1 MPTVPGTSTNPYLS
15 LVQEGK
21 EDADT
26 LSLQAQIQV
35 GDTGAGAA
43 SNPYEASLLMRKQ
56 DATTAAS
63 AAILPVLDTN
73 PDEYAQHLA
82 LAKESRLPVGAVQ
95 VDPQAIAREQ
105 RRSRI
110 IDTISKSP
118 TLQAWTAMGDNA
130 ALAMDDYE
138 NLSSLETA
146 LRGVRDYYEAPLRG
160 FNRGLGSGIKGVGDL
175 LDAFAYTAD
184 KAVFGEEHATQYLK
198 DAAAAPWWI
207 NPSNALR
214 GIGGFVESQQ
224 GHGLP
229 ADRQTLGT
237 DIAEGFG
244 NLIAQAVA
252 TRINPTAGVTLMAG
266 QGADQQADMADKA
279 GATADQKTR
288 AVVLGA
294 AITAAS
300 EKLGLDLLLNRLP
313 PQIKNRAAQWI
324 VDKTLAAGIEGT
336 EEAVEQVGN
345 NLIAQMIYDPNNP
358 LFEGVADNATVG
370 AGVGFL
376 ARSLLGL
383 RGVGHERQNV
393 TSEQTALDG
402 MVTAAGASKLLTRAP
417 ERFQALVQQ
426 MAQAGAANV
435 YVPAEATTKLFQ
447 SLTPAQVAEELGV
460 PVELYMEAVITGG
473 DVAIPVEQYLS
484 RVAPQHHDALREVAR
499 FTPGAMTPAEAVEM
513 DERAAEAADRF
524 MASVQSEKPSDQMV
538 HDDVTGMLLGT
549 RRFRRE
555 DVERYA
561 QLVQAGFRTLAAREG
576 VDPFA
581 LYQRYRLRI
590 KSELPA
596 ALQAM
601 DVDTVIDPLIE
612 RLRTGDV
619 PRGSQ
624 RQSLADFI
632 AAGGGVDD
640 PALAG
645 EIATLHESDR
655 VVRKGKAP
663 LVRKGADRDL
673 DRVREAAAEAGY
685 LPADSDVNDL
695 LALLENEMAGQ
706 PTYAMGDEA
715 DAPDDRT
722 RAALDSLDEELS
734 RLGIDIHTTSNAD
747 IKRALFGES
756 GTEVPDALVQ
766 VFDQPAYHGTPHQV
780 DRFSL
785 QKIGTGEGAQAFGWG
800 LYFASN
806 REVADHY
813 RKTLSDG
820 TSSTG
825 AVMVRG
831 EKVDAFSPEGH
842 AARLLFYNDARE
854 IKSSAKQWL
863 KEAKA
868 GEPWAEEIASKA
880 GTSAADYYTRLNEFL
895 STHKRKDVKVLKG
908 NLYQVE
914 IPDDGDLLD
923 YDAPIAKQPAAV
935 QDAARG
941 FLREEGYLRAGE
953 NGPRQLS
960 SSFRE
965 AAMALGGM
973 VRGGDGQTLYE
984 MLSKKLGSEQAASL
998 YLHERGIPGLRFKAG
1013 QIAGVKGGGHN
1024 YVIWDESAISEPT
1037 SLYQSAPAG
1046 PSDVTVTA
1054 RTKSGEFRLV
1064 DAAVPEMAA
1073 LQTGGWTRE
1082 IKAFDGEQ
1090 EVGTLLY
1097 TNDGTPPT
1105 VEVVESHRRRGIATA
1120 MYALARRQ
1128 GGDLGSADT
1137 GQTEGGQKSAR
1148 SEDGQAFRSGADE
1161 STVTLFQGGD
1171 PTQTPEFKAWFGDS
1185 KVVDAEGKPL
1195 VVYHGSNQSFDS
1207 FDEERLGT
1215 NTKTVSARAFF
1226 FTDEAGEGSGY
1237 ADLAANRMIPDA
1249 RAHEEKTERLM
1260 RQAAAAERRGNWD
1273 EYERLTI
1280 ELEEHEYG
1288 AIQADP
1294 EGAQVYPVYLSIKNP
1309 LQVRVGGM
1317 ISTGNVSDLIDKAI
1331 AAGNDGLI
1339 LEEIED
1345 GPVIGG
1351 DPTTH
1356 YVAFR
1361 PEQIKSATANRGTF
1375 DPNNPSILFQPSR
1388 QEATTGA
1395 VDDASMRDLL
1405 SAKGES
1411 KSVGEETGREVPNG
1425 VSTFMSPLGSTRYV
1439 YSENGERL
1447 AVLQVMSRDGKTGI
1461 ATNVYTVPEAR
1472 RKGYASKLMDAARRD
1487 FERIENSADVSPD
1500 GAAWINRERQ
1510 ELNQPADGSP
1520 AENAIR
1526 RGYIKF
1532 GPERHFTVGLLEKA
1546 DATTFLHE
1554 TGHFFLEVLGD
1565 LAADPLA
1572 SDAIR
1577 SDYATLLNWFG
1588 VESREQITVEH
1599 HEQFAR
1605 GFEQYLGEGKAPT
1618 PELASAFA
1626 RFKAWVKAIYRTLS
1640 SLNVTLTDDVR
1651 GVMDRLLATDE
1662 EITQAETSMDYTG
1675 LFADARSA
1683 GWSDAEFAT
1692 RLQLQDQ
1699 AREEAENRLM
1709 ARAMKDV
1716 TRETKAWWK
1725 ERSAE
1730 VREQVTTEVH
1740 AMPVYRAWAL
1750 LANGTQ
1756 PDGTPIEG
1764 AGQKL
1769 DKAWLVQQYGQ
1780 EWLNKHLLRK
1790 RVYSVAGGAD
1800 PDVVAHGVG
1809 FGSGDEMVRAL
1820 ANMQPMEAVIRAQ
1833 THQRMIDQYGDVL
1846 TDGTMPEQAMRA
1858 VHGSRRFK
1866 AMEADLKALERLAG
1880 DPRPSATGLR
1890 RTAELIVG
1898 QKKVRDLAPNT
1909 YLRAERKA
1917 AKEAIAE
1924 AGRQNWGKALEAQR
1938 RRLLNAHLFD
1948 VASKA
1953 QEETEKLQRYLKRF
1967 EKPALRARLGK
1978 IGRLDQVEALLAQY
1992 DLRTVSNKKL
2002 DQNKARGEL
2011 LDLIKAG
2018 EVIAPA
2024 GLVQSLQGAQRTNW
2038 RDLTVEDLRGLR
2050 DILRQTEAAAR
2061 AEYEAL
2067 INGEKVKLDDIAE
2080 KVGSSTIDG
2089 GKPVMPIYGDLSPD
2103 ESAKKWG
2110 KQMLASWLRPSALA
2124 RLLDG
2129 GKDDG
2134 AWTRHVI
2141 QPIRRAVSEQLEPMK
2156 RKAQEDLA
2164 ELYRKHYTVKEM
2176 AAMNERSVV
2185 PGLGVALSRW
2195 DVISLALNQ
2204 GNAENRKAILDSE
2217 VAGKKPYTE
2226 AGVQAAMQTL
2236 DARDWAFVQDA
2247 WDLVDSFWPAIKEAQ
2262 QRRKGIAPP
2271 KVQAEPF
2278 TVTTRDGQTIDLK
2291 GGYYP
2296 LKYNGRLDAKARQHE
2311 MDEAFERMRA
2321 GTLSATQTKYGHT
2334 QERVGS
2340 GRQPVMLSM
2349 SVLHSHINNVV
2360 MDLALGDVVN
2370 YTDRLLARPQV
2381 RQALIETGNLDA
2393 LDTWKLWLKDTATGE
2408 IGARSGADQLAQFIR
2423 FGFTKSKVG
2432 FNAMTMVLQVT
2443 GLAQTIPVVGAGHT
2457 AAAALDFAGRPRA
2470 AIKQVMEQSAFM
2482 RTRYELNAFNKDIA
2496 AVQEALKSGAPVGK
2510 GSGFLG
2516 GFIAAVRA
2524 VQMPPKLVNWAF
2536 FGIRQMQI
2544 LVDSTTWLAGY
2555 RRAAGEGKSHD
2566 EAVRYADGIVE
2577 NAQTSGMFSD
2587 RSAIERGTLTETTR
2601 QSEFVKLWTTLMS
2614 YMIAKG
2620 NIAFESYRRTDF
2632 HNPRS
2637 VLSFGSDV
2645 LLLFAAEALLMG
2657 LIKGGLPGD
2666 DDDESWWAWTGKTI
2680 GQQAISTIPFVR
2692 EVPGMKYGGGN
2703 TPIGSTAGDLY
2714 KAFNQT
2720 QQGEVDQ
2727 ALVKAYV
2734 NLIGTAT
2741 GLPAAQINR
2750 AVDAYWREDAA
2761 PYEYVTGK
2769 RQ

>member
-26 LSLQAQIQV
+26 LSLQAQIPV
-35 GDTGAGAA
+35 GDTGASGSAGGAA
-43 SNPYEASLLMRKQ
+43 NNPYEASLLMRKQ

-138 NLSSLETA
+138 NLSALETA

-214 GIGGFVESQQ
+214 GIGVFVESQQ
-224 GHGLP
+224 GSGLP

-244 NLIAQAVA
+244 NLVAQALA
-252 TRINPTAGVTLMAG
+252 TRLNPGAGVTLMAG

-294 AITAAS
+294 SITAAS

-313 PQIKNRAAQWI
+313 PQIKNKAAQWI

-345 NLIAQMIYDPNNP
+345 NLVAQMIYDPNNP

-426 MAQAGAANV
+426 MAQAGATNV
-435 YVPAEATTKLFQ
+435 YVPAEAATKLFQ
-447 SLTPAQVAEELGV
+447 SLEPAQVAEALGV

-484 RVAPQHHDALREVAR
+484 RVAPQHHEALREVAR
-499 FTPGAMTPAEAVEM
+499 FTPGAMTPAESVEM
-513 DERAAEAADRF
+513 DERAKEAADRF

-538 HDDVTGMLLGT
+538 FDDVSGMLLGT
-549 RRFRRE
+549 RRYRRE

-576 VDPFA
+576 MDPFA

-640 PALAG
+640 AALAG

-655 VVRKGKAP
+655 VIRKGKAP

-715 DAPDDRT
+715 DSVDDNT
-722 RAALDSLDEELS
+722 RRALDSLDEELS
-734 RLGIDIHTTSNAD
+734 RQGIDITTTSNAD

-766 VFDQPAYHGTPHQV
+766 VFDQPAYHGTPHEV

-785 QKIGTGEGAQAFGWG
+785 QKIGSGEGAQAFGWG
-800 LYFASN
+800 LYFASQ
-806 REVADHY
+806 REVAESY
-813 RKTLSDG
+813 REALAGSHPADYIVDG
-820 TSSTG
+820 KVVFTG
-825 AVMVRG
+825 KPKPG
-831 EKVDAFSPEGH
+831 
-842 AARLLFYNDARE
+842 DARQMAVYFKANGG
-854 IKSSAKQWL
+854 KSWAK
-863 KEAKA
+863 KA
-868 GEPWAEEIASKA
+868 AEFRDMNASEDFVKKFEDE
-880 GTSAADYYTRLNEFL
+880 SRKLDR
-895 STHKRKDVKVLKG
+895 KRVERIEEKKG
-908 NLYQVE
+908 QVYE
-914 IPDDGDLLD
+914 VHVPEDDELLD
-923 YDAPIAKQPAAV
+923 YDKPLSRQPEKVRAALAAIDPDMFSEDGADYDANEKGSSIYNRIADIELTRVHGRDIVGK
-935 QDAARG
+935 RG
-941 FLREEGYLRAGE
+941 VVAEKLASEALMRA
-953 NGPRQLS
+953 
-960 SSFRE
+960 
-965 AAMALGGM
+965 
-973 VRGGDGQTLYE
+973 
-984 MLSKKLGSEQAASL
+984 
-998 YLHERGIPGLRFKAG
+998 GIPGLRYLD
-1013 QIAGVKGGGHN
+1013 GVSRGTGGSHN
-1024 YVIWDESAISEPT
+1024 YVIWDENAISEPT
-1037 SLYQSAPAG
+1037 ALYQSAP
-1046 PSDVTVTA
+1046 
-1054 RTKSGEFRLV
+1054 V
-1064 DAAVPEMAA
+1064 D
-1073 LQTGGWTRE
+1073 Q
-1082 IKAFDGEQ
+1082 
-1090 EVGTLLY
+1090 
-1097 TNDGTPPT
+1097 
-1105 VEVVESHRRRGIATA
+1105 
-1120 MYALARRQ
+1120 
-1128 GGDLGSADT
+1128 
-1137 GQTEGGQKSAR
+1137 
-1148 SEDGQAFRSGADE
+1148 
-1161 STVTLFQGGD
+1161 
-1171 PTQTPEFKAWFGDS
+1171 TQTPEFKAWFGGS
-1185 KVVDAEGKPL
+1185 KVVDADGRPL
-1195 VVYHGSNQSFDS
+1195 VVYHGTAGEFDA
-1207 FDEERLGT
+1207 FDRNAPTSHISLPG
-1215 NTKTVSARAFF
+1215 FF
-1226 FTDEAGEGSGY
+1226 FTPDVAIAEQFADGAAHRRKVAGDQPRIVP
-1237 ADLAANRMIPDA
+1237 A
-1249 RAHEEKTERLM
+1249 
-1260 RQAAAAERRGNWD
+1260 
-1273 EYERLTI
+1273 
-1280 ELEEHEYG
+1280 
-1288 AIQADP
+1288 
-1294 EGAQVYPVYLSIKNP
+1294 YLSIKNP
-1309 LQVRVGGM
+1309 ARLDYDDRTSGKMTSERTVR
-1317 ISTGNVSDLIDKAI
+1317 SDLAEAKRN
-1331 AAGNDGLI
+1331 GHDGAVI
-1339 LEEIED
+1339 TGWAD
-1345 GPVIGG
+1345 GSG
-1351 DPTTH
+1351 DTQ

-1375 DPNNPSILFQPSR
+1375 DPNDANILHQS
-1388 QEATTGA
+1388 
-1395 VDDASMRDLL
+1395 DDYRGLHRAPTRNSGDPLHEVNRSVYPDDIY
-1405 SAKGES
+1405 SAKAAQFYGHHGGGHPMDKASARLIQSYRGEPDAPVVIYRAVPNDAGDAINPGDWVTINLDYAKEHGES
-1411 KSVGEETGREVPNG
+1411 QFGDDYKIIKKTVKASEVFTNG
-1425 VSTFMSPLGSTRYV
+1425 DSIHEFGYDDGTATF
-1439 YSENGERL
+1439 
-1447 AVLQVMSRDGKTGI
+1447 
-1461 ATNVYTVPEAR
+1461 
-1472 RKGYASKLMDAARRD
+1472 
-1487 FERIENSADVSPD
+1487 
-1500 GAAWINRERQ
+1500 
-1510 ELNQPADGSP
+1510 NQPADGSP

-1554 TGHFFLEVLGD
+1554 TGHFFLEVMGD
-1565 LAADPLA
+1565 LAADPMA

-1588 VESREQITVEH
+1588 VIDAPGSVSNPLPASAADTAPVGAWVKTEIPDSTAPGGFALYQVRDVPISSLYLAELGEDGDVVPEKRSYMPGYEQRAAAGEQAPNIRAVEMHDGRIRVVDGHRRSLAAKRVGKETVRALVGPINQPVPDLTAARSRITVEH
-1599 HEQFAR
+1599 HEMFAR

-1618 PELASAFA
+1618 SELASAFA
-1626 RFKAWVKAIYRTLS
+1626 RFKAWVKAIYRTLTA
-1640 SLNVTLTDDVR
+1640 LNVPLTDDVR

-1662 EITQAETSMDYTG
+1662 EITQAEQSLDYES

-1699 AREEAENRLM
+1699 AREEAETRLM

-1750 LANGTQ
+1750 LANGTA

-1769 DKAWLVQQYGQ
+1769 DKAWLAQQYGQ

-1800 PDVVAHGVG
+1800 PDVVAHSVG

-1833 THQRMIDQYGDVL
+1833 THQQMIDQYGDVL

-1917 AKEAIAE
+1917 AKEAVTE

-1953 QEETEKLQRYLKRF
+1953 AEETEKLQRYIKRF

-1978 IGRLDQVEALLAQY
+1978 IGRLEQVEALLAQY
-1992 DLRTVSNKKL
+1992 DLRTVSNKKI

-2011 LDLIKAG
+2011 LDLINAG

-2038 RDLTVEDLRGLR
+2038 RDLTVEDLRGVR
-2050 DILRQTEAAAR
+2050 DILAQTEAAAR

-2067 INGEKVKLDDIAE
+2067 INGEKVKLDEIAE
-2080 KVGSSTIDG
+2080 QVGSSTIDG

-2141 QPIRRAVSEQLEPMK
+2141 QPIRRAVSEVLEPMK
-2156 RKAQEDLA
+2156 HKAHEDLA

-2226 AGVQAAMQTL
+2226 AGVREAMATL

-2349 SVLHSHINNVV
+2349 SVLHSHINNVI

-2393 LDTWKLWLKDTATGE
+2393 LDTWKLWLKDVATGE
-2408 IGARSGADQLAQFIR
+2408 IGARSGVEQLAQFVR
-2423 FGFTKSKVG
+2423 LGFTKSKVG
-2432 FNAMTMVLQVT
+2432 FNAMTMILQLT

-2457 AAAALDFAGRPRA
+2457 AAAAMDFAGRPRA

-2516 GFIAAVRA
+2516 GFITAVRA
-2524 VQMPPKLVNWAF
+2524 VQMPPRLVNWAF

-2601 QSEFVKLWTTLMS
+2601 QAEYVKLWTTLGS
-2614 YMIAKG
+2614 YMFAKG
-2620 NIAFESYRRTDF
+2620 NIAFESYRRTNFKD
-2632 HNPRS
+2632 PRS
-2637 VLSFGSDV
+2637 VLSFGSDMM
-2645 LLLFAAEALLMG
+2645 LLFLAEALLMG
-2657 LIKGGLPGD
+2657 LIKGGLP
-2666 DDDESWWAWTGKTI
+2666 DDDESWWWWAGKTM

-2727 ALVKAYV
+2727 ALVKSYI
-2734 NLIGTAT
+2734 NLIGTTT
-2741 GLPAAQINR
+2741 GAPSTQINR